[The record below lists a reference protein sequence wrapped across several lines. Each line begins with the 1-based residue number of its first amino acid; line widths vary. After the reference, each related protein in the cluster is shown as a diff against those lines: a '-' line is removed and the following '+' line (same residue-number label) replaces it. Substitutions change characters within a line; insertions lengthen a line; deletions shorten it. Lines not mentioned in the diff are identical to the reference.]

1 MNNYGRC
8 LFLSVE
14 LNIFCI
20 LRDTILE
27 IIKEVSQMPNA
38 KDYVNQ
44 SMSSVQNTVNTL
56 QQALS
61 NAEKPENK
69 NKIQQAINS
78 LNSVQDQL
86 SGYQD

>member
-1 MNNYGRC
+1 
-8 LFLSVE
+8 
-14 LNIFCI
+14 
-20 LRDTILE
+20 
-27 IIKEVSQMPNA
+27 MPNA
-38 KDYVNQ
+38 KDYVHQ

-78 LNSVQDQL
+78 LNSAQDQL
-86 SGYQD
+86 TGYQD

>member
-1 MNNYGRC
+1 
-8 LFLSVE
+8 
-14 LNIFCI
+14 
-20 LRDTILE
+20 
-27 IIKEVSQMPNA
+27 MPKA
-38 KDYVNQ
+38 QDYVNQ

-61 NAEKPENK
+61 TAEKPENK

>member
-1 MNNYGRC
+1 MNNYGCC

-27 IIKEVSQMPNA
+27 IIKEVPQMPNA

-69 NKIQQAINS
+69 NKIQQAIDS

>member
-1 MNNYGRC
+1 M
-8 LFLSVE
+8 
-14 LNIFCI
+14 
-20 LRDTILE
+20 
-27 IIKEVSQMPNA
+27 MPNA
-38 KDYVNQ
+38 KDYVHQ

-78 LNSVQDQL
+78 LNSAQDQL
-86 SGYQD
+86 TGYQD

>member
-1 MNNYGRC
+1 MSFS
-8 LFLSVE
+8 LFTKVFIPYWSV
-14 LNIFCI
+14 LTDNLTPFLI
-20 LRDTILE
+20 
-27 IIKEVSQMPNA
+27 IIKEVPTMPNA
-38 KDYVNQ
+38 KDYVDQ

-56 QQALS
+56 QQALT

>member
-1 MNNYGRC
+1 M
-8 LFLSVE
+8 L
-14 LNIFCI
+14 I
-20 LRDTILE
+20 LP
-27 IIKEVSQMPNA
+27 KAQ
-38 KDYVNQ
+38 DYVNQ

-61 NAEKPENK
+61 TAEKPENK